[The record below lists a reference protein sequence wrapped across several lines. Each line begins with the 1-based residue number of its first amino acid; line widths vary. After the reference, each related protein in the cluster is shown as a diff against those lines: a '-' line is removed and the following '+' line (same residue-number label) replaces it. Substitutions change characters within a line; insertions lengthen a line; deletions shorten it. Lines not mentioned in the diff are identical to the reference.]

1 MSVPLSKIEV
11 DMANSYSS
19 SHAKK
24 LELMAQRK
32 RVLDWE
38 LFIKFLFSV
47 EIPKIKKYFKKS
59 YTCNYRCCY
68 FT

>member
-11 DMANSYSS
+11 DMAKSYNS

-32 RVLDWE
+32 YVLDWE

-47 EIPKIKKYFKKS
+47 ENKK
-59 YTCNYRCCY
+59 NI
-68 FT
+68 